1 MLPTEPEESDL
12 VGTGIAWNWW
22 GGARQES
29 SRTGLPWMREPS
41 SCHRSLRQNSVKR
54 MQKKG
59 EVLSTHSGLLMSF
72 VFETITPSFL
82 CGFLMTASML
92 FSSSRAS
99 SQRYMAWRI
108 IS

>member
-41 SCHRSLRQNSVKR
+41 SCHRSLRQNSV
-54 MQKKG
+54 
-59 EVLSTHSGLLMSF
+59 
-72 VFETITPSFL
+72 
-82 CGFLMTASML
+82 
-92 FSSSRAS
+92 
-99 SQRYMAWRI
+99 
-108 IS
+108 